1 MREPLPSILSQDDQ
15 FRRARLPSLYSDFT
29 TQRNSNPDGFAAN
42 TTAWISLLSKA
53 ANAGLL
59 GGSRDG
65 PDTLSL
71 ETGQELLQRL
81 QTKEW
86 GRPLAIATVI
96 DEAVSQ
102 RQMTPYSDFLKARNS
117 FEKRNWTVRPWWL
130 LSWGLR
136 KLGAIDRSTTAE
148 KLPLGRFVLIH
159 NIEEAGNKILNYFE
173 DGSNLVDR
181 IYPMS
186 KFKTE
191 IAKALSLGHD
201 LTESDGKVMLTYLAR
216 DRSAIVYDDQTVKIQ
231 ARGESSSTLSDEDR
245 TISSLKSLI
254 SSLNEQIVQLNA
266 KILSLSENAQKFVVG
281 NNRVS
286 ALASLRSKKLNETV
300 LSQRSVTLHQL
311 EDVYSKIG
319 QAADQVA
326 IVRVME
332 ASTGVLQ
339 KLHAQAGGV
348 DHVEDLAERLRD
360 EMSKVDET
368 NTAMEAANSG
378 ISLIDEDAVEEELQI
393 MESQAKADRE
403 EEDVRATEAQLAGID
418 DLPKVPKNKS
428 SPASGVQIASSRP
441 SSEVEDS
448 LGAASIH
455 ALERLSLDATKPP
468 APKVKGNYVDSNEG
482 FAINLAGS

>member
-1 MREPLPSILSQDDQ
+1 M
-15 FRRARLPSLYSDFT
+15 
-29 TQRNSNPDGFAAN
+29 
-42 TTAWISLLSKA
+42 
-53 ANAGLL
+53 
-59 GGSRDG
+59 
-65 PDTLSL
+65 
-71 ETGQELLQRL
+71 
-81 QTKEW
+81 
-86 GRPLAIATVI
+86 
-96 DEAVSQ
+96 
-102 RQMTPYSDFLKARNS
+102 
-117 FEKRNWTVRPWWL
+117 
-130 LSWGLR
+130 
-136 KLGAIDRSTTAE
+136 
-148 KLPLGRFVLIH
+148 
-159 NIEEAGNKILNYFE
+159 
-173 DGSNLVDR
+173 
-181 IYPMS
+181 
-186 KFKTE
+186 
-191 IAKALSLGHD
+191 
-201 LTESDGKVMLTYLAR
+201 
-216 DRSAIVYDDQTVKIQ
+216 
-231 ARGESSSTLSDEDR
+231 
-245 TISSLKSLI
+245 
-254 SSLNEQIVQLNA
+254 
-266 KILSLSENAQKFVVG
+266 
-281 NNRVS
+281 
-286 ALASLRSKKLNETV
+286 
-300 LSQRSVTLHQL
+300 TLHQL